1 MKFISIYILVLA
13 AVLGAE
19 SANAQQEI
27 VMEETSDQGTF
38 LVSIEWEPNDI
49 GRDNTF
55 SITFIES
62 VTGTVMEDI
71 RYDFRVVQGEGGEQ
85 ILRRVDQVSSEQRF
99 SFGETG
105 PHTILIEDIEG
116 LGENASFTFQ
126 VTPEFPAI
134 FGIAAGVAA
143 AIGVAVTRLTGT
155 NLFRSRDQ

>member
-1 MKFISIYILVLA
+1 MKFISISILFLA

-19 SANAQQEI
+19 SASAQEEI
-27 VMEETSDQGTF
+27 MMEETSDQGTF

-49 GRDNTF
+49 GRDNIF

-134 FGIAAGVAA
+134 FGFAAGVAA
-143 AIGVAVTRLTGT
+143 AFGVAVMRLTGT
-155 NLFRSRDQ
+155 NLFRSSDQ